1 MEIPT
6 QSAANSVARAMPP
19 AGTIRRIVVAI
30 KPWQRSLPFGPA
42 HARELAKVG
51 AELRL
56 VTTVFDTGVAA
67 GRERGDANAMAR
79 GERMVAAARV
89 ELERLAQS
97 MRDAGATVTT
107 RVVWQV
113 SAYTGIAIAAREW
126 RANLVVVGVHEH
138 RPLRTRIT
146 DTDWQLMRVVPCP
159 LLLVKAADFDGYR
172 TILAAVDPLH
182 AHDEPD
188 GLDRGVLSA
197 GRAFA
202 RAFGSTLRAVNAYP
216 GSAAFDLAS
225 AVQVTPGVLYGAENV
240 PAVHA
245 RAVAELADQYG
256 VSAAETDLVAGSA
269 PEAIL
274 DTAAKHRAQLVVLGV
289 PHRRAGL
296 AALIGSTPQAV
307 AAEAPCDVLLV
318 PAERDQR

>member
-182 AHDEPD
+182 AHDEPE
-188 GLDRGVLSA
+188 GLDRAVLAA

-202 RAFGSTLRAVNAYP
+202 LAFGAKLRAVNVHA
-216 GSAAFDLAS
+216 GAGAFELAS
-225 AVQVTPGVLYGAENV
+225 AVQVTPGVFYGAENV
-240 PAVHA
+240 PALHE
-245 RAVAELADQYG
+245 RAVAELVEQYG
-256 VSAAETDLVAGSA
+256 VGAAETDVVAGRPA
-269 PEAIL
+269 EAIL
-274 DTAAKHRAQLVVLGV
+274 DTAAERRAQLVVVGV
-289 PHRRAGL
+289 PHRHAGV
-296 AALIGSTPQAV
+296 AAVIGSTAESV

-318 PAERDQR
+318 PVEAD